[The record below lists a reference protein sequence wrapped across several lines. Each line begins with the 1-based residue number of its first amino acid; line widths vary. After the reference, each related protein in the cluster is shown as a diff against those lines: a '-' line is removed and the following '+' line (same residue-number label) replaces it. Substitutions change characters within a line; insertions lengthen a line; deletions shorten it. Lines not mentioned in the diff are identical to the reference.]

1 MAKLNRL
8 QIQIISTFITN
19 FKLDNFFSG
28 KIYKGFTKNL
38 CAPGLN
44 CYSCPAAGFACP
56 IGAIQSIGGGRKFNI
71 SFYVL
76 GFLMSVG
83 LIFGRMVCGFLCPFG
98 LFQDLLNKLSKIN
111 LKIPRF
117 LKYIKYIMLIL
128 LVLVLPIIYSTDIL
142 LADPYYCKYICP
154 AGILQG
160 AFPLL
165 LTNESLKSALGNLF
179 YIKTITLVS
188 IIFLSIIIYR
198 PFCKVLCPLGAFY
211 AFFNKISI
219 FKLQLDESKCINCNK
234 CNNIC
239 KMDVEFTK
247 NQNALEC
254 IRCNECKN
262 ICPTNAISIKRNKK

>member
-8 QIQIISTFITN
+8 KIQIISTLITN

-38 CAPGLN
+38 CSPGLN

-56 IGAIQSIGGGRKFNI
+56 IGAMQAVSGGRKFNI
-71 SFYVL
+71 PFYVF
-76 GFLMSVG
+76 GFLMSIG
-83 LIFGRMVCGFLCPFG
+83 IIFGRMVCGFLCPFG
-98 LFQDLLNKLSKIN
+98 LIQDLLNKLSKIN
-111 LKIPRF
+111 LKIPKF
-117 LKYIKYIMLIL
+117 FKYIKYIMLIF
-128 LVLVLPIIYSTDIL
+128 LVLILPIIYSTDIL
-142 LADPYYCKYICP
+142 LADPYYCKYVCP
-154 AGILQG
+154 AGILEG
-160 AFPLL
+160 AFPLIM
-165 LTNESLKSALGNLF
+165 TNKNLKSALGNLF
-179 YIKTITLVS
+179 YIKSITLAL

-219 FKLQLDESKCINCNK
+219 IKLELDESKCISCNK
-234 CNNIC
+234 CNNVC

-262 ICPTNAISIKRNKK
+262 ICPTNAITIKRK